1 LLNQLK
7 IPVIP
12 PKMSDNTANQQAV
25 NLDIGGMHCASC
37 AILIQK
43 SVQKIPGI
51 KQVSVNYATQKAR
64 VLIDSNQVD
73 TQKIISAVESVGYQA
88 SLPDGSANL
97 IQKHQAE
104 ISLWRTKFFIGALLS
119 FPLLIF
125 MIFDFLPSSDLKMQI
140 MPYVGV
146 ISLIVS
152 TPVVFFIGKSF
163 FAGFISALKVR
174 TFSMDSLIAIGT
186 ATAYLYSLYEYSVY
200 VFQNQTFLGP
210 EGKMIPNL
218 YFETAAFLVTF
229 VILGK
234 WLEARA
240 KGQTSQAL
248 EKLTNLAPDTALL
261 LINGKP
267 QETPIAQIKIGGS
280 LLVRPGQRIPLDGI
294 ITSGYSAVDE
304 SILTGESLPV
314 EKQIGSK
321 VYTASI
327 NKTGSFEFKV
337 TALGAD
343 TTLSQII
350 KLIEDA
356 QSSKAPIQGFADKIS
371 SVFVPAV
378 IIIALLTFLV
388 WFFLLGAT
396 LEFSLLAF
404 VSVIVIA
411 CPCALGLAT
420 PTAIMVGTGKGARY
434 GVLIKGG
441 QPLEMA
447 QKINTIVFDK
457 TGTLTQ
463 GKPVVTDLI
472 SYSKQ
477 SDKTIASIL
486 YTIENKSEHPLA
498 SAIVEYCKQVI
509 PNSSQNLSVSNF
521 SSVPGRGVSA
531 TINNKNYFIG
541 SPSASHPEFI
551 SGPISKTIKKLETQG
566 KTVMLLS
573 SSKKILALVAVA
585 DQLKPNSAS
594 VIRQLQRQNFQ
605 VYLITGDNQRTATS
619 IGATLG
625 ISPDHIFA
633 QVLPGDKAAKIKNLQ
648 SRGLTVAMVGDGIN
662 DAPALAQADLGIS
675 LASGADV
682 ALESG
687 EIILMSNDITGV
699 LTAIELSRQTVSK
712 IRQNLFFALF
722 YNILGIPIAARLFYS
737 FGLVLRPEFAGLA
750 MALSSVSVVTNSLTL
765 KFFRPQTTNWPS
777 LFAPYLMAIF
787 FFSIFVIFIRFSV

>member
-1 LLNQLK
+1 
-7 IPVIP
+7 
-12 PKMSDNTANQQAV
+12 MSDNTANQQAI
-25 NLDIGGMHCASC
+25 NLDISGMHCASC

-51 KQVSVNYATQKAR
+51 KQVSVNYATQKAHIL
-64 VLIDSNQVD
+64 VDPNQAN
-73 TQKIISAVESVGYQA
+73 TQKIISAVESVGYRA
-88 SLPDGSANL
+88 SLPDSSTNL

-104 ISLWRTKFFIGALLS
+104 ISLWRTKFLIGALLS

-125 MIFDFLPSSDLKMQI
+125 MIFDFLPFVSLKMLI
-140 MPYVGV
+140 MPYIG
-146 ISLIVS
+146 IFSLIVS
-152 TPVVFFIGKSF
+152 TPVVFFIGRSF

-186 ATAYLYSLYEYSVY
+186 ATAYFYSLYEYSVY
-200 VFQNQTFLGP
+200 VIQNQTFFGP

-229 VILGK
+229 VVLGK
-234 WLEARA
+234 WLESRA
-240 KGQTSQAL
+240 KGQTSKAL

-261 LINGKP
+261 LVNGQPKK
-267 QETPIAQIKIGGS
+267 TPIAQIKIGDS

-327 NKTGSFEFKV
+327 NNTGSFEFKV

-371 SVFVPAV
+371 SVFVPTV
-378 IIIALLTFLV
+378 IIIAILTFLV

-396 LEFSLLAF
+396 LEFSLLTF

-420 PTAIMVGTGKGARY
+420 PTAIMVGTGKGAQY

-441 QPLEMA
+441 EPLEIA
-447 QKINTIVFDK
+447 QKVNVIVFDK

-472 SYSKQ
+472 NYSKQ
-477 SDKTIASIL
+477 ADKTIASIL

-498 SAIVEYCKQVI
+498 SAIVDYCKQVI
-509 PNSSQNLSVSNF
+509 QNSFRDLLVSNF

-541 SPSASHPEFI
+541 SPSSFSKNVI
-551 SGPISKTIKKLETQG
+551 SKPISQQIENLETQG

-573 SSKKILALVAVA
+573 ASKSILALIAVA
-585 DQLKPNSAS
+585 DQLKPDSAY
-594 VIRQLQRQNFQ
+594 VIKKLQKRDLQ
-605 VYLITGDNQRTATS
+605 VYLITGDNQRTAS
-619 IGATLG
+619 AIGSAVG
-625 ISPDHIFA
+625 IDSDHILA
-633 QVLPGDKAAKIKNLQ
+633 QVLPGDKAAEIKKLQ
-648 SRGLTVAMVGDGIN
+648 SGGLVVAMVGDGIN
-662 DAPALAQADLGIS
+662 DAPALTQADLGIS

-687 EIILMSNDITGV
+687 GIILMKNDLTGV
-699 LTAIELSRQTVSK
+699 LTALNLSRATVSK
-712 IRQNLFFALF
+712 IRQNLFFALI
-722 YNILGIPIAARLFYS
+722 YNVLGIPIAARVFYS

-750 MALSSVSVVTNSLTL
+750 MALSSVSVVTNSLAL
-765 KFFRPQTTNWPS
+765 NFFRPQTTK
-777 LFAPYLMAIF
+777 
-787 FFSIFVIFIRFSV
+787 

>member
-1 LLNQLK
+1 
-7 IPVIP
+7 
-12 PKMSDNTANQQAV
+12 MSDNTANQQAI
-25 NLDIGGMHCASC
+25 NLDISGMHCASC

-51 KQVSVNYATQKAR
+51 KQVSVNYATQKAHIL
-64 VLIDSNQVD
+64 VDPNQAN
-73 TQKIISAVESVGYQA
+73 TQKIISAVESVGYRA
-88 SLPDGSANL
+88 SLPDSSTNL

-104 ISLWRTKFFIGALLS
+104 ISLWRTKFLIGALLS

-125 MIFDFLPSSDLKMQI
+125 MIFDFLPFVSLKMLI
-140 MPYVGV
+140 MPYIG
-146 ISLIVS
+146 IFSLIVS
-152 TPVVFFIGKSF
+152 TPVVFFIGRSF

-200 VFQNQTFLGP
+200 VIQNQTFLGP

-229 VILGK
+229 VVLGK
-234 WLEARA
+234 WLESRA
-240 KGQTSQAL
+240 KGQTSKAL

-261 LINGKP
+261 VVNGQPKK
-267 QETPIAQIKIGGS
+267 TPIAQIKIGDS

-327 NKTGSFEFKV
+327 NNTGSFEFKV

-371 SVFVPAV
+371 SVFVPTV
-378 IIIALLTFLV
+378 IIIAILTFLV

-396 LEFSLLAF
+396 LEFSLLTF

-420 PTAIMVGTGKGARY
+420 PTAIMVGTGKGAQY

-441 QPLEMA
+441 EPLEIA
-447 QKINTIVFDK
+447 QKVNVIVFDK

-472 SYSKQ
+472 NYSKQ
-477 SDKTIASIL
+477 ADKTIASIL

-498 SAIVEYCKQVI
+498 SAIDDYCKQVI
-509 PNSSQNLSVSNF
+509 QNSFRDLLVSNF

-541 SPSASHPEFI
+541 SPSSFSKNVI
-551 SGPISKTIKKLETQG
+551 SKPISQQIENLETQG

-573 SSKKILALVAVA
+573 ASKSILALIAVA
-585 DQLKPNSAS
+585 DQLKPDSAY
-594 VIRQLQRQNFQ
+594 VIKKLQKRDLQ
-605 VYLITGDNQRTATS
+605 VYLITGDNQRTAS
-619 IGATLG
+619 AIGSAVG
-625 ISPDHIFA
+625 IDSDHILA
-633 QVLPGDKAAKIKNLQ
+633 QVLPGDKAAEIKKLQ
-648 SRGLTVAMVGDGIN
+648 SGGLVVAMVGDGIN
-662 DAPALAQADLGIS
+662 DAPALTQADLGIS

-687 EIILMSNDITGV
+687 GIILMKNDLTGV
-699 LTAIELSRQTVSK
+699 LTALNLSRATVSK
-712 IRQNLFFALF
+712 IRQNLFFALI
-722 YNILGIPIAARLFYS
+722 YNVLGIPIAARVFYS

-750 MALSSVSVVTNSLTL
+750 MALSSVSVVTNSLAL
-765 KFFRPQTTNWPS
+765 NFFRPQTTK
-777 LFAPYLMAIF
+777 
-787 FFSIFVIFIRFSV
+787 

>member
-1 LLNQLK
+1 
-7 IPVIP
+7 
-12 PKMSDNTANQQAV
+12 MSDNTANQQAI
-25 NLDIGGMHCASC
+25 NLDISGMHCASC

-51 KQVSVNYATQKAR
+51 KQVSVNYATQKAHIL
-64 VLIDSNQVD
+64 VDPNQAN
-73 TQKIISAVESVGYQA
+73 TQKIISAVESVGYRA
-88 SLPDGSANL
+88 SLPDSSTNL

-104 ISLWRTKFFIGALLS
+104 ISLWRTKFLIGALLS

-125 MIFDFLPSSDLKMQI
+125 MIFDFLPFISLKMII
-140 MPYVGV
+140 MPYIG
-146 ISLIVS
+146 IFSLIVS
-152 TPVVFFIGKSF
+152 TPVVFFIGRSF

-186 ATAYLYSLYEYSVY
+186 ATAYFYSLYEYSVY
-200 VFQNQTFLGP
+200 VIQNQTFFGP

-229 VILGK
+229 VVLGK
-234 WLEARA
+234 WLESRA
-240 KGQTSQAL
+240 KGQTSKAL

-261 LINGKP
+261 LVNGQPKK
-267 QETPIAQIKIGGS
+267 TPIAQIKIGDS

-327 NKTGSFEFKV
+327 NNTGSFEFKV

-371 SVFVPAV
+371 SVFVPTV
-378 IIIALLTFLV
+378 IIIAILTFLV

-396 LEFSLLAF
+396 LEFSLLTF

-420 PTAIMVGTGKGARY
+420 PTAIMVGTGKGAQY

-441 QPLEMA
+441 EPLEIA
-447 QKINTIVFDK
+447 QKVNVIVFDK

-472 SYSKQ
+472 NYSKQ
-477 SDKTIASIL
+477 ADKTIASIL

-498 SAIVEYCKQVI
+498 SAIVDYCKQVI
-509 PNSSQNLSVSNF
+509 QNSFRDLLVSNF

-541 SPSASHPEFI
+541 SPSSFSKNVI
-551 SGPISKTIKKLETQG
+551 SKPISQQIENLETQG

-573 SSKKILALVAVA
+573 ASKSILALIAVA
-585 DQLKPNSAS
+585 DQLKPDSAY
-594 VIRQLQRQNFQ
+594 VIKKLQKRDLQ
-605 VYLITGDNQRTATS
+605 VYLITGDNQRTAS
-619 IGATLG
+619 AIGSAVG
-625 ISPDHIFA
+625 IDSDHILA
-633 QVLPGDKAAKIKNLQ
+633 QVLPGDKAAEIKKLQ
-648 SRGLTVAMVGDGIN
+648 SGGLVVAMVGDGIN
-662 DAPALAQADLGIS
+662 DAPALTQADLGIS

-687 EIILMSNDITGV
+687 GIILMKNDLTGV
-699 LTAIELSRQTVSK
+699 LTALNLSRATVSK
-712 IRQNLFFALF
+712 IRQNLFFALI
-722 YNILGIPIAARLFYS
+722 YNVLGIPIAARVFYS

-750 MALSSVSVVTNSLTL
+750 MALSSVSVVTNSLAL
-765 KFFRPQTTNWPS
+765 NFFRPQTTK
-777 LFAPYLMAIF
+777 
-787 FFSIFVIFIRFSV
+787 